1 MTKWGTFSF
10 QRMPFRLSNAK
21 ATFQRAMD
29 HAFGELVNRN
39 LLVYLDDIT
48 IFS

>member
-1 MTKWGTFSF
+1 
-10 QRMPFRLSNAK
+10 MPFGLSNFE

-29 HAFGELVNRN
+29 HAFGEMVNKS

-48 IFS
+48 IFSYNKNSYI